1 MSMINRE
8 STLAGGHHP
17 SREMLDA
24 EMRSVKDGVLRM
36 GSLVEQQ
43 ILAAL
48 QALVDHDAEAALA
61 VMTRDRGVNEVQRE
75 VSSLIVTTIATQSPV
90 ARDLRFLLALD
101 HVTYELERMGDHA
114 TSVAKQAR
122 KLAPQPP
129 LAGYLGLPAMAR
141 AVADLVRGVLLALI
155 DIDEAKARQVAAGD
169 DAVDELYHK
178 TFADVLELHA
188 GRSRQRRSR
197 DAHPVRGQEPG
208 AHRRSGDEHRRG
220 RRLPGHRRDRGPQRV
235 TGATVQLSLLR
246 HAHAGDPAKWKGPD
260 ADRPLSPKGR
270 RQADQLARFLAEHD
284 LRPDL
289 LVSSSKVRAVQTAEA
304 VARVFDMPIHN
315 DGRLADPLDLAT
327 VDAILD
333 MR

>member
-1 MSMINRE
+1 MEPVSLRE
-8 STLAGGHHP
+8 TSVAGGHHP

-141 AVADLVRGVLLALI
+141 AVAELVRGVLLALI

-169 DAVDELYHK
+169 DAVDALYHK
-178 TFADVLELHA
+178 TFADVLELMRA
-188 GRSRQRRSR
+188 
-197 DAHPVRGQEPG
+197 DPENV
-208 AHRRSGDEHRRG
+208 
-220 RRLPGHRRDRGPQRV
+220 DRGTRILFAAKNLERIGDRV
-235 TGATVQLSLLR
+235 TNIAEDVV
-246 HAHAGDPAKWKGPD
+246 
-260 ADRPLSPKGR
+260 
-270 RQADQLARFLAEHD
+270 FLATGEIED
-284 LRPDL
+284 LN
-289 LVSSSKVRAVQTAEA
+289 E
-304 VARVFDMPIHN
+304 
-315 DGRLADPLDLAT
+315 
-327 VDAILD
+327 
-333 MR
+333 